1 MDTYKTIVDQE
12 EFSKIDAMKR
22 ILKMTDEQ
30 IEQNFRNLIKEK
42 MYVQLA
48 DWASDKLNEQ
58 GPKDFTFPIPL
69 AGEETEEDNG
79 GGNEGEGGGNA
90 EEPAGNEPE
99 EPAEAPEGET
109 GGEEKEEPAQAQPPE
124 GFGLG

>member
-12 EFSKIDAMKR
+12 EFSKTDAMKR

-79 GGNEGEGGGNA
+79 GGNESEGGGNA
-90 EEPAGNEPE
+90 EEQAGNEPE

-109 GGEEKEEPAQAQPPE
+109 GGEEKEEPV
-124 GFGLG
+124 